1 MITINV
7 DNNLEETPTDNNV
20 APKFIKPLMNRQ
32 VFENEKVT
40 LEAVVGGSPNPSVRW
55 EFEGKPLV
63 ENNCVFVENKDN
75 VSRFV
80 RHASIP
86 TVVMYGMNFKQ
97 FFLGSQRSISFTL
110 LVWCFC

>member
-7 DNNLEETPTDNNV
+7 DNNLDETPTDNNV
-20 APKFIKPLMNRQ
+20 APKFIKPLKNRQ

-80 RHASIP
+80 RHALIP
-86 TVVMYGMNFKQ
+86 TVVMYRIKQ
-97 FFLGSQRSISFTL
+97 LFLGSLRSISFTL